1 VARTELERAVRPSL
15 LDRLT
20 DEAPG
25 TTADAPVTREESAR
39 RYRDAVL
46 RDVEWLLNARRTPEA
61 APPALRQ
68 LRRSVYEYGL
78 PDTLALPIVTR
89 GGRER
94 LTQWLEQTVATF
106 EPRLTE
112 VRVTLLDAEQGRAPQ
127 VRFAVAATL
136 RMDPSP
142 ERVVFDT
149 VFDVAS
155 GGYAVH
161 EAGGRDAGG
170 WDAGGWEPG
179 ARGTV

>member
-1 VARTELERAVRPSL
+1 MARTEIERAVQPSL

-25 TTADAPVTREESAR
+25 TSADPAVTRDESVR
-39 RYRDAVL
+39 RFRESVL
-46 RDVEWLLNARRTPEA
+46 RDLEWLLNARRTPEP
-61 APPALRQ
+61 APPALRHV
-68 LRRSVYEYGL
+68 RRSVYEYGL
-78 PDTLALPIVTR
+78 PDTLALPIATR
-89 GGRER
+89 EGRER
-94 LTQWLEQTVATF
+94 LVRWLEQTVATF

-112 VRVTLLDAEQGRAPQ
+112 VRVTLLGADQGQAPQ

-155 GGYAVH
+155 GGYEV
-161 EAGGRDAGG
+161 RDA
-170 WDAGGWEPG
+170 APAAAAG
-179 ARGTV
+179 ARGWGAA